1 MVVIIR
7 SNDIFSDPRAMK
19 YVTFLQ
25 DKKIP
30 YILIGWDREGKLSS
44 VDKKKGYFFE
54 RRAGFNVGGWKAVIN
69 RVYWMFYV
77 LRTLYQIH
85 ANNAVLHGC
94 DLDSAFTAAVYT
106 CLWGKKISLI
116 FDVFD
121 WFSATLY
128 NQSKYILYVFA
139 RMERFTVK
147 QADKVIICEPERI
160 EQIPYPITEN
170 KLEVLPNI
178 PFFKENS
185 FLKYWNDYHF
195 NNNLITFAYVG
206 GFYGERCIRE
216 IIEIAAEGEINL
228 LIAGFGEP
236 SYVARLQQLKDSPY
250 IKYFGKVS
258 YMDALNIMYNA
269 DVIYAMY
276 ATSNPN
282 HIYAA
287 PNKFYESMF
296 LGKPIFTTVGTI
308 VEKKVHENHM
318 GYTSGESMQ
327 QIQQIIATITPV
339 DLQEKGRNAHN
350 LWIYKYRDYT
360 LKFMDEVYYP
370 FVVSKIVS

>member
-19 YVTFLQ
+19 YVTYLQ
-25 DKKIP
+25 NRKIP
-30 YILIGWDREGKLSS
+30 YVLIGWDREGNLSP
-44 VDKKKGYFFE
+44 VNKKKGHFFE
-54 RRAGFNVGGWKAVIN
+54 RHAGFNIGGRKAVIN
-69 RVYWMFYV
+69 RIYWMFYV

-85 ANNAVLHGC
+85 AYNAVLHGC
-94 DLDSAFTAAVYT
+94 DLDSAFPAAVYK
-106 CLWGKKISLI
+106 CLCSKKPLLI

-128 NQSKYILYVFA
+128 NQSKYILWVFA
-139 RMERFTVK
+139 RMEKFTVK
-147 QADKVIICEPERI
+147 RADKVIICEPERI
-160 EQIPYPITEN
+160 EQIPYPIAEN
-170 KLEVLPNI
+170 KFEVLPNI
-178 PFFKENS
+178 PFFKES
-185 FLKYWNDYHF
+185 HFLKHWDDCNF

-216 IIEIAAEGEINL
+216 IIEIAAEGKINL
-228 LIAGFGEP
+228 LIAGFGEV
-236 SYVARLQQLKDSPY
+236 SYVHYLRQLKDSPY
-250 IKYFGKVS
+250 IKYFGKVG

-308 VEKKVHENHM
+308 VAKKVYENRI
-318 GYTSGESMQ
+318 GYISGESLQ
-327 QIQQIIATITPV
+327 QITQTINAITFT
-339 DLQEKGRNAHN
+339 DLQEKGKNAHK
-350 LWIYKYRDYT
+350 LWLLNYQNYT
-360 LKFMDEVYYP
+360 QRFMDEVYYSL
-370 FVVSKIVS
+370 VVS